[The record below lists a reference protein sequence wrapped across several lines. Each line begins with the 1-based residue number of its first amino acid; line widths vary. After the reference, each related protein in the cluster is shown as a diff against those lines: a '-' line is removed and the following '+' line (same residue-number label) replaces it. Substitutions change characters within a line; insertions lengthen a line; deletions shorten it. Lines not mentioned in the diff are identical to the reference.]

1 MADIQAEV
9 MMNEIPDE
17 LIINWDQTPLHL
29 VPTGQWTMHRSGENI
44 ISIANLDDKRQ
55 ITGVDAVT
63 IQGHYLPPQL
73 IRCHPK
79 ITPPVGWDIWHS
91 HNHWSNEEAMRRY
104 IQNNIV
110 PYVCSKRKELQL
122 AENHTA
128 LVLFLCIT
136 RANYPPPPT
145 LQNCWQTTIFLLS

>member
-73 IRCHPK
+73 IYQEKPFVAILKLHLLL
-79 ITPPVGWDIWHS
+79 VGIS
-91 HNHWSNEEAMRRY
+91 GTLTIIGPMRK
-104 IQNNIV
+104 
-110 PYVCSKRKELQL
+110 P
-122 AENHTA
+122 
-128 LVLFLCIT
+128 
-136 RANYPPPPT
+136 
-145 LQNCWQTTIFLLS
+145 